1 MIRHTLKLNS
11 YSMMFNEQG
20 YLVSIK
26 RRNRF
31 LRFKQVEVIKD
42 IINNLGTDQ
51 ITLSDLRQVLS
62 QYSLPKVTE
71 SSGCILVENIII

>member
-1 MIRHTLKLNS
+1 
-11 YSMMFNEQG
+11 MMFNDEG
-20 YLVSIK
+20 YLISIK

-42 IINNLGTDQ
+42 IINNLGTDE

-62 QYSLPKVTE
+62 QYSLPKV
-71 SSGCILVENIII
+71 SDLGDRILVEEIIL